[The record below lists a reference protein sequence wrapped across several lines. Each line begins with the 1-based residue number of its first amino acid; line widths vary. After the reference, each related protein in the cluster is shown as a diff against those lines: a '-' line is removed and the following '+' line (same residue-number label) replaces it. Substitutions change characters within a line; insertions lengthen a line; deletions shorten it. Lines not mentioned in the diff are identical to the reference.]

1 MEPDTAAK
9 LAEAA
14 AERSQAAADL
24 ADRHARDADR
34 LTRWMVGIAIALAA
48 ALAVQMMAVQGA
60 VAELQ
65 SGQQTILEQLDRQQE
80 QLDRLAE

>member
-24 ADRHARDADR
+24 ADRRARDADR
-34 LTRWMVGIAIALAA
+34 LTRWMVGIAI

-65 SGQQTILEQLDRQQE
+65 SGQQAILEQTGPTGRVAPVQFGAF
-80 QLDRLAE
+80 R